1 MDFTEKYISTVSKY
15 EGKILTA
22 QVDTV
27 SIPGGGE
34 AYREYVI
41 HPGGVTILPLDD
53 EGYVYCVRQ
62 FRYPVGMEVLETPA
76 GKLEPGEE
84 PLTCAIRELSEETG
98 IEAEEFIDLGFF
110 YPSPGFCRETL
121 YIYLA
126 RGLTIGKAHL
136 DENEFLDV
144 ERIKLETLCDMAM
157 SDELRDAKTVIAVF
171 KARRFLEEE
180 ANGKN
185 GIDS

>member
-1 MDFTEKYISTVSKY
+1 MDFTEKHITTVSKY

-27 SIPGGGE
+27 SLPGGGS
-34 AYREYVI
+34 AYREFVI
-41 HPGGVTILPLDD
+41 HPGGVTVLPLDD

-62 FRYPVGMEVLETPA
+62 YRYPMGAELLETPA

-84 PLTCAIRELSEETG
+84 PITCAIRELSEETG
-98 IEAEEFIDLGFF
+98 IDADELVDLGCF

-121 YIYLA
+121 YIFLA
-126 RGLTIGKAHL
+126 RGLNLGKAHL

-144 ERIKLETLCDMAM
+144 ERVKLETLCDMAM
-157 SDELRDAKTVIAVF
+157 RDELRDAKTVIAVF
-171 KARRFLEEE
+171 KTKLFLEGERL
-180 ANGKN
+180 GKN
-185 GIDS
+185 GTDS